1 MQKTVIISAVRTP
14 IGNFGG
20 SLSNIP
26 AQDIGAIV
34 MEECIKRAGID
45 SNIIDEVIVGNIIQT
60 DPRGNPGREAAL
72 KAKIPIN
79 VPAYTVNKN
88 CGSSIK
94 ALALGEL
101 LIRAKDAEVVLV
113 AGMENMTLAPYILRK
128 ARFGYRM
135 GDDVVTDLLT
145 DLLEGMGM
153 TAERLAEKYNITREE
168 QDEFAFN
175 SQMKANKAQSEGRF
189 DGEIVPIQVK
199 ERKKEYIFSKD
210 EGIKSSTTMEGLS
223 KLSAVFKKE
232 GTVTAGNSSTINDAS
247 AAILLMSEGKAKT
260 LGIKPLA
267 EVVCFASAGVEPEI
281 MGIGPVESTKLALE
295 KSGLTLE
302 DIDLIELNE
311 AFAAQSI
318 AVIKELDLDPKK
330 VNIDGG
336 AIALGHPVGATG
348 AIIVTKLINQLKRND
363 KTYGLAT
370 MCIGGG
376 QGVSIIIKNCK

>member
-1 MQKTVIISAVRTP
+1 MQKAVIISAVRTP
-14 IGNFGG
+14 IGDFGG

-72 KAKIPIN
+72 KAKIPIK

-113 AGMENMTLAPYILRK
+113 AGMENMTLAPYVLRK

-135 GDDVVTDLLT
+135 GDDLVTDLLT

-189 DGEIVPIQVK
+189 HGEIVPIQIK

-210 EGIKSSTTMEGLS
+210 EGIKSNTTMEGLS
-223 KLSAVFKKE
+223 KLRAVFKKD
-232 GTVTAGNSSTINDAS
+232 GTVTAGNSSTINDAA
-247 AAILLMSEGKAKT
+247 AAILLMSEEKAKT

-302 DIDLIELNE
+302 DIDFIELNE

-318 AVIKELDLDPKK
+318 AVIRELNLDPKK

-370 MCIGGG
+370 MCIGDRKS
-376 QGVSIIIKNCK
+376 VV